1 MKKAILIA
9 DIGFGDAGKGSMVD
23 YLTRQTGAHTIIRY
37 NGGAQAAH
45 NVITSDGL
53 HHTFAQFG
61 SGSFIPGVNSLLSRF
76 MLIHPPAMLAEERH
90 LRTVG
95 VKDAFS
101 RMMVDREALI
111 ISPYQQAANRL
122 KEIQRGSGRHGS
134 CGLGIGETKSDWLTA
149 PADALT
155 AGELTDINETM
166 KKLERTR
173 LRKLEQLREIISEL
187 KGVESAAAEIAAL
200 TDPHLSEATAELF
213 RYWAGLIRLIDRDD
227 CGEVLTREG
236 TVIFEG
242 AQGVLL
248 DEWWGFYPYNS
259 WSNLTF
265 ENADTLLN
273 EAGFDG
279 ETQRLGLTRIYSTRH
294 GAGPMVTEDEQWTR
308 SLDEPHNRLNDWQQD
323 FRCGPLDLP
332 ALRYALQVIGP
343 LDGLAITHLDRLQ
356 NLPTLH
362 ICDRYAVE
370 GEMTRYLTPAGDQIT
385 PVADP
390 TDLESQAALT
400 RALFTARPILSE
412 LSPEPVEAVDQIS
425 SALGTPTLYISNGQ
439 KSNEKN
445 SVGDHEHI
453 SLALA

>member
-9 DIGFGDAGKGSMVD
+9 DIGYGDAGKGSMVD
-23 YLTRQTGAHTIIRY
+23 YLTRQTGAHTIVRY

-45 NVITSDGL
+45 NVITPDGL

-61 SGSFIPGVNSLLSRF
+61 SGSFMPGVNSLLSRY

-95 VKDAFS
+95 VVDAFS
-101 RMMVDREALI
+101 RMMVEREALI

-155 AGELTDINETM
+155 AGDLTDVNLTI
-166 KKLERTR
+166 KKLEHTR
-173 LRKLEQLREIISEL
+173 LRKLDQLRDVL
-187 KGVESAAAEIAAL
+187 HDLDGVESAAAEIAAL

-213 RYWAGLIRLIDRDD
+213 RYWAGLIRLIDRDAFA
-227 CGEVLTREG
+227 GVLNREG

-265 ENADTLLN
+265 ENADALLN
-273 EAGFDG
+273 EAGYTG

-308 SLDEPHNRLNDWQQD
+308 TLDEPHNRLNDWQQD

-332 ALRYALQVIGP
+332 AVRYALQVLGP
-343 LDGLAITHLDRLQ
+343 VDGLAITHLDRLHD
-356 NLPTLH
+356 LPAPR
-362 ICDRYAVE
+362 ICDRYTVE
-370 GEMTRYLTPAGDQIT
+370 GEIARYLTTNGEQIT

-390 TDLESQAALT
+390 TDLDSQAALT

-412 LSPEPVEAVDQIS
+412 LSLEPVEAVDQIS
-425 SALGTPTLYISNGQ
+425 TALGTPAIYTSFGQ
-439 KSNEKN
+439 KSNEK
-445 SVGDHEHI
+445 SSI
-453 SLALA
+453 SEFESTRPVFA